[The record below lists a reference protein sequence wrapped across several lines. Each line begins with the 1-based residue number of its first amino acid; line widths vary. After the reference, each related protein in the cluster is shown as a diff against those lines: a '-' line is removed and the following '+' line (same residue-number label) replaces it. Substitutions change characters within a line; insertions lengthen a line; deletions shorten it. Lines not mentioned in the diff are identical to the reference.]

1 MALTGTGKGI
11 QIVVGAEYK
20 DADLKRAQRDLD
32 KLKSQSAAAA
42 GPMKRLGG
50 TIKGYLGPALATAAA
65 AAGALAIKM
74 GVDGVQAAIADQKT
88 VEVLA
93 QTLENL
99 GQAHRKAGVEEFIA
113 ALESATGVADEEL
126 RPALGLLV
134 QATGD
139 VDEAQRRLKQAM
151 DLSIGT
157 GQSFEGVVQA
167 LARSLATGTKGTL
180 TRYGI
185 IIDDNTLKTEGF
197 GAALDQAAEKFKGMA
212 DREAKSLEGRLRIL
226 NTEIDNLKE
235 AFGYG
240 LLNALGDTEQGV
252 GDVTDSVRDLKP
264 AMEDLGESIGS
275 FAKDASGLIGFL
287 VDIKSNVDGVL
298 DSWGQLGDLVPG
310 FIGGIINPLQGLA
323 DHAKLTAAALTGNN
337 KALNE
342 ALGNTAETS
351 DDAASGVSGFGG
363 AAGAAAPEADD
374 LAGSVDDLEEAAR
387 QAAEE
392 FDKLSDAI
400 SRTSAVSGYQAAIDD
415 LRKTLKE
422 TKGET
427 SIFNDKGRDTVDAY
441 VDLAKNAGDYIETL
455 DSQAQKAATARDA
468 LDTLKTQL
476 GKTKMDPATA
486 AALLGPFQGLIDDLE
501 EAGLDVSDLQ
511 TQLDNLRSKT
521 VTITVEYEFPDGRPP
536 GGWPR
541 EWYMA
546 KGGRVPSYFAGGG
559 ASRGSDTIPAMLT
572 PGEFVMRRSAVKQ
585 FGADL
590 FSQLNRGI
598 NPLAGMTPNGRGGG
612 SGITIGQITV
622 QSAPNER
629 AAESLPRAL
638 RRMSFLAGANG

>member
-1 MALTGTGKGI
+1 MAIGGAGKGI
-11 QIVVGAEYK
+11 QIVVGTEYK
-20 DADLKRAQRDLD
+20 DTDLKRAQRDLD
-32 KLKSQSAAAA
+32 KLKRESANAA
-42 GPMKRLGG
+42 GPMKNLGS
-50 TIKGYLGPALATAAA
+50 TIKGYLGPALAAAAA

-74 GVDGVQAAIADQKT
+74 GVEGVQAAIADQKT

-99 GQAHRKAGVEEFIA
+99 GEAHRKAGVEEFIA
-113 ALESATGVADEEL
+113 GLESATGVADEQL

-157 GQSFEGVVQA
+157 GQSFDGVVQA

-212 DREAKSLEGRLRIL
+212 DREAKTLEGRLRIL

-275 FAKDASGLIGFL
+275 FAKDASGFIGFL
-287 VDIKSNVDGVL
+287 VDVKANVDGVL

-310 FIGGIINPLQGLA
+310 LVGGLINPLQGVA
-323 DHAKLTAAALTGNN
+323 QHAKLAAAALTGNN

-351 DDAASGVSGFGG
+351 GDAASGVSGFGG
-363 AAGAAAPEADD
+363 AAGAAAPEAAD
-374 LAGSVDDLEEAAR
+374 LADSVDDLEEAAR

-400 SRTSAVSGYQAAIDD
+400 SRTSAVSGYQKAIDD
-415 LRKTLKE
+415 LRKTIKD

-427 SIFNDKGRDTVDAY
+427 SIFNDKGRETVDGY
-441 VDLAKNAGDYIETL
+441 VNLAKNAGDYIETL
-455 DSQAQKAATARDA
+455 DSQAQKAATARDT

-501 EAGLDVSDLQ
+501 EAGLDVSALQ
-511 TQLDNLRSKT
+511 AQLDNIKSKT
-521 VTITVEYEFPDGRPP
+521 ITITIKTSTTGGLPP
-536 GGWPR
+536 GVDPS
-541 EWYMA
+541 EWYA
-546 KGGRVPSYFAGGG
+546 TGGPVTHYYAGGG
-559 ASRGSDTIPAMLT
+559 RSRGSDTVPAVLT

-585 FGADL
+585 FGASL

-598 NPLAGMTPNGRGGG
+598 NPLAGMTPTGKAGGG
-612 SGITIGQITV
+612 GITIGQITV

-629 AAESLPRAL
+629 AEESLPRAL
-638 RRMSFLAGANG
+638 RRMSFLAGV